1 MILNFNYY
9 HTHPALE
16 QCIFIS
22 LCDIMTFMNDK
33 PIGIFDS
40 GIGGLTVVKEVLG
53 ILPNESIIYLGDTAR
68 VPYGTRNKDTIN
80 KFALELTS
88 FLLRRSVKALVI
100 ACNTMSAVSLS
111 EIKKI
116 AGEIPVIDV
125 ISPTVSSALLSTHT
139 NVLGIIGTR
148 ATVNSRAYDA
158 QLKMKNKAMEILS
171 VAAPLLVPLIEEGLI
186 NDPATKLITEK
197 YLSAFNKIKIDTLIL
212 GCTHY
217 PLIKNLIGEIL
228 GDKVSLIDSAKPTA
242 IELKGVLT
250 KNNLLSNKK
259 SVYKFYVT
267 DIHSKMQ
274 EMVDLIFDGVFP
286 GKLEKITL

>member
-1 MILNFNYY
+1 
-9 HTHPALE
+9 
-16 QCIFIS
+16 
-22 LCDIMTFMNDK
+22 MNDK

-40 GIGGLTVVKEVLG
+40 GIGGFTVVKEVLG

-88 FLLRRSVKALVI
+88 FLLRRRVKALVI

-158 QLKMKNKAMEILS
+158 QLKMKNKATEILS

-242 IELKGVLT
+242 TELKKVL
-250 KNNLLSNKK
+250 KQKGLMSNKK
-259 SVYKFYVT
+259 PNYKFYVT
-267 DIHSKMQ
+267 DIHPKMQ
-274 EMVDLIFDGVFP
+274 EMLNLIFENNLSGS
-286 GKLEKITL
+286 LEKISL